1 MHIGILDLYDLG
13 NFEIDLKDFSE
24 TLNTGDYVV
33 FKSEDGSEEI
43 GQIIYVV
50 TEETDAK
57 KEVLSKSKFVRKATA
72 HDIQKFESNKE
83 RGEEAR
89 KICETLS
96 KKYNL
101 TMAPFYGIYSLDG
114 TKANVIFTADDRVDF
129 RELVK
134 DMAKQLQKQIHLKQ
148 IGPRDKAKIVGG
160 FGRCGR
166 KLCCKA
172 FLPGLESVTMEMARV
187 QGLEG
192 KGSSKLS
199 GACGKLLCCLKYE
212 AEAYKK
218 LRDSLPAI
226 GSKVKLKKPV
236 FGSHDDG
243 VVVGM
248 DVLNQKIRIDV
259 GMKDLFTV
267 GLDDIAKVLTKS
279 ISTAPAKEMVRREVK
294 EKNDSAEQAG
304 TFIETGVET
313 NAEEESSN

>member
-1 MHIGILDLYDLG
+1 MRIGILDLYDLG
-13 NFEIDLKDFSE
+13 SFEIDLKTPTE
-24 TLNTGDYVV
+24 TLINGDFIV
-33 FKSEDGSEEI
+33 FKGEDGSEEI
-43 GQIIYVV
+43 GQISYI
-50 TEETDAK
+50 TPAEDETGN
-57 KEVLSKSKFVRKATA
+57 EGFSKNKFVRKATA

-83 RGEEAR
+83 RGEDAR
-89 KICETLS
+89 KVCETLS

-114 TKANVIFTADDRVDF
+114 TKANVIFTAEDRVDF

-218 LRDSLPAI
+218 LRELLPTV
-226 GSKVKLKKPV
+226 GSKIKLKKPV

-243 VVVGM
+243 IVVGM

-259 GMKDLFTV
+259 GMRDLFTV
-267 GLDDIAKVLTKS
+267 NLDDIAKVLTKS
-279 ISTAPAKEMVRREVK
+279 ISTAPARDTVRRVPLSTEK
-294 EKNDSAEQAG
+294 ESTPVAPDTPVTPDAP
-304 TFIETGVET
+304 
-313 NAEEESSN
+313 EEASNQ

>member
-1 MHIGILDLYDLG
+1 MHIGILDLYDLAI
-13 NFEIDLKDFSE
+13 FEMKLKELPEEIKKNDFI
-24 TLNTGDYVV
+24 V
-33 FKSEDGSEEI
+33 FKYEDGAEEM
-43 GQIIYVV
+43 GHVLYIIDD
-50 TEETDAK
+50 ESG
-57 KEVLSKSKFVRKATA
+57 SKTMNVSKNKFVRKATA
-72 HDIQKFESNKE
+72 HDTQKFESNKE

-89 KICETLS
+89 KECEVLA

-114 TKANVIFTADDRVDF
+114 AKANVVFTADDRVDF

-134 DMAKQLQKQIHLKQ
+134 DLAKQIQKQIHLKQ

-172 FLPGLESVTMEMARV
+172 FLPGLESVTMEMARA

-243 VVVGM
+243 VVIGL
-248 DVLNQKIRIDV
+248 DVLNQRIRIDV

-267 GLDDIAKVLTKS
+267 NADDIAKVLTKS
-279 ISTAPAKEMVRREVK
+279 ISTARRDE
-294 EKNDSAEQAG
+294 AG
-304 TFIETGVET
+304 DV
-313 NAEEESSN
+313 NP

>member
-1 MHIGILDLYDLG
+1 MHIGILDLYELVV
-13 NFEIDLKDFSE
+13 FEIDLKDSSE
-24 TLNTGDYVV
+24 ALLRGDYIV
-33 FKSEDGSEEI
+33 FKNTEGLEEI
-43 GQIIYVV
+43 GQIIY
-50 TEETDAK
+50 TSPDGAPSKKDTFAK
-57 KEVLSKSKFVRKATA
+57 NKFIRKATP

-89 KICETLS
+89 NVCESLA

-114 TKANVIFTADDRVDF
+114 TKANIVFTADDRVDF

-134 DMAKQLQKQIHLKQ
+134 DLAKQLQKQIHLKQ

-166 KLCCKA
+166 VLCCKG

-212 AEAYKK
+212 ADAYKK
-218 LRDSLPAI
+218 LRDSLPSI
-226 GSKVKLKKPV
+226 GTKVKLKKPV

-243 VVVGM
+243 IVVGV
-248 DVLNQKIRIDV
+248 DVLNQKIRIDI
-259 GMKDLFTV
+259 GTRDLFMV
-267 GLDDIAKVLTKS
+267 GLDDVAKVVSRS
-279 ISTAPAKEMVRREVK
+279 ISTAPVKDREEKEED
-294 EKNDSAEQAG
+294 DS
-304 TFIETGVET
+304 V
-313 NAEEESSN
+313 N